1 MKISCTIDGTVYN
14 LNVNADKPLNLIIS
28 ELLDSFQKKSDCTNA
43 SCGNC
48 LILINGNAV
57 LSCLV
62 PAFKVN
68 NLSILTYSGFKKTRS
83 CHDIEKAYLQL
94 GIHPCSQ
101 CYASKTLLIG
111 SLLNR
116 FSLSYQNRAFGVN
129 DIKNEETS
137 ISNPKYL
144 EKELSLI
151 NCNCTDIDNL
161 IKIIELAYQNRRK
174 RSGR

>member
-1 MKISCTIDGTVYN
+1 MKINCTIDGNQYN
-14 LNVNADKPLNLIIS
+14 LTVNADKPLYSILT
-28 ELLDSFQKKSDCTNA
+28 ELFPSFQIQNGCRKA

-48 LILINGNAV
+48 MVLINGSAV

-62 PAFKVN
+62 PAFRVPGTA
-68 NLSILTYSGFKKTRS
+68 ILTYSGFRKTRF
-83 CHDIEKAYLQL
+83 CHDIERAYAET
-94 GIHPCSQ
+94 GITPCSQ

-116 FSLSYQNRAFGVN
+116 MDQSKPGIQE
-129 DIKNEETS
+129 IKYTASVSPE
-137 ISNPKYL
+137 YL

-151 NCNCTDIDNL
+151 NCRCTEISKLENV
-161 IKIIELAYQNRRK
+161 IRLAYTYRRR